1 MSDQKNADA
10 GNVVQLRPPKA
21 GRASEKK
28 WGKQVMELGFC
39 IVPSLL
45 LRAQQR
51 LGLNPTQ
58 LAVLMQLCDFW
69 WEDARKPHPG
79 KKLLAE
85 RLGLSERQVQRYIAE
100 LEQAGLVERIERRA
114 SHGGKMTNTYDL
126 SGLVV
131 RLKKLEPE
139 FRKVEED
146 VKTERKAVAKRGY
159 KPKSKPSAT
168 AS

>member
-1 MSDQKNADA
+1 MSEKSKSSA
-10 GNVVQLRPPKA
+10 GNIVQLRPPKA
-21 GRASEKK
+21 GSASEKK
-28 WGKQVMELGFC
+28 WGKQVMDLGFC
-39 IVPSLL
+39 IIPSLL

-69 WEDARKPHPG
+69 WEDSRKPHPG
-79 KKLLAE
+79 KKLLSE

-100 LEQAGLVERIERRA
+100 LEQASLVKRIERYA
-114 SHGGKMTNTYDL
+114 AHGGKMTNTYDL
-126 SGLVV
+126 TGLVE
-131 RLKKLEPE
+131 RLRKLEPE

-146 VKTERKAVAKRGY
+146 VKTERKAVVRRGY
-159 KPKSKPSAT
+159 KAKPSAT